1 MKSAAVVNFA
11 PEKGSVEIR
20 EIEKP
25 TIGEEEVLEAE
36 MDAELENA
44 LENAV
49 DAFPDDGSAATGTQE
64 AVSDADSS
72 SNNSSDSDNIQPLAE

>member
-25 TIGEEEVLEAE
+25 TIGAEDVLLEVVGERVLRRTPCHAG
-36 MDAELENA
+36 DSRWFTQRLPGGNA
-44 LENAV
+44 GGAG
-49 DAFPDDGSAATGTQE
+49 AG
-64 AVSDADSS
+64 
-72 SNNSSDSDNIQPLAE
+72 